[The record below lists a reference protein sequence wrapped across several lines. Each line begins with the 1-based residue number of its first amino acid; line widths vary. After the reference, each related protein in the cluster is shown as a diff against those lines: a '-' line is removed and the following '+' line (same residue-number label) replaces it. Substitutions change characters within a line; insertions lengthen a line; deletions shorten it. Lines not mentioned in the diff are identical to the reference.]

1 MTRCRTS
8 RCCQSASCSSDR
20 YSYASQ
26 QRQLQRQRRSMKSKL
41 APWQL
46 RVSVRDTRPGD
57 KISKI
62 TCTSPRMKTKA
73 RTPEAHPGHTLVPAS
88 NSGARHPK
96 RRKDGANERNVPR
109 ASRKTS
115 LQPQISD
122 ARVREARCC
131 FRSPDARPEAPSR
144 PRLKGTTRDT
154 IAVFHVTSSTNRF
167 AVRHTTSWWGQ
178 NNVDNQLGEAQRDE
192 RRVAGQRSAA
202 HRPTVPAGKKNLPC

>member
-88 NSGARHPK
+88 NSGHAIQN
-96 RRKDGANERNVPR
+96 DGKTEQMKGMCHAPR
-109 ASRKTS
+109 EKPA
-115 LQPQISD
+115 
-122 ARVREARCC
+122 CN
-131 FRSPDARPEAPSR
+131 
-144 PRLKGTTRDT
+144 LKLAMQGC
-154 IAVFHVTSSTNRF
+154 
-167 AVRHTTSWWGQ
+167 VRHVAPPGPRT
-178 NNVDNQLGEAQRDE
+178 LGPRHH
-192 RRVAGQRSAA
+192 RVHVSRA
-202 HRPTVPAGKKNLPC
+202 PPETP